1 MTTGGKGKVR
11 PRRPLLDGRHAAGM
25 CDLPGV
31 RVVLAECIR
40 RGGAP
45 GGHNDSIPKLVESLL
60 QDDLLDELKLAIHP
74 VAGSGKRLFKDGRAP
89 KRLRLVDSKTTGT
102 VSRSSPS
109 GRQERSSPARSPS
122 SDTPTTD
129 RSSWVQTGRT
139 INRCLTQTILE
150 NEVSSKWQSTLIHHR
165 HRPAPPPSQSRSCAL
180 PSRDR

>member
-1 MTTGGKGKVR
+1 
-11 PRRPLLDGRHAAGM
+11 M

-102 VSRSSPS
+102 GVSILTFRLAGKVES
-109 GRQERSSPARSPS
+109 GSFAVER
-122 SDTPTTD
+122 
-129 RSSWVQTGRT
+129 
-139 INRCLTQTILE
+139 
-150 NEVSSKWQSTLIHHR
+150 
-165 HRPAPPPSQSRSCAL
+165 
-180 PSRDR
+180 